1 MSETQVVQVE
11 IRDRIAVVT
20 LNNPPVN
27 ALSRE
32 ALEGLRTTFLT
43 LGKNKELRAV
53 VLTGAGEKSF
63 CAGMDTK
70 AVFNMPKGGIGSY
83 GQHVMNT
90 IEQCPL
96 PVIAAINGFAFGG
109 GLELALACDIRIAAE
124 EAKLGLV
131 EANLGLI
138 AGWGGMTRLPLIVGE
153 GNAKL
158 MFYTAAR
165 LTAQEAKEI
174 GLVQKVV
181 PKAQLMDAAM
191 ELAQLI
197 ATKAPMSVMSAKRVI
212 HATRQAAFGAGQYA
226 ENEQNTIVSAS
237 KDAGEGMRALREKR
251 APAFQNQ

>member
-1 MSETQVVQVE
+1 MSEAEVLQVE
-11 IRDRIAVVT
+11 IRDRVAVVT
-20 LNNPPVN
+20 FNNPPVN
-27 ALSRE
+27 ALSRDL
-32 ALEGLRTTFLT
+32 LEGLRTTFLQ

-53 VLTGAGEKSF
+53 VLTGTGEKAF

-70 AVFNMPKGGIGSY
+70 CQFNMPKGGTGSY

-96 PVIAAINGFAFGG
+96 PVIAAINGFAYGG

-124 EAKLGLV
+124 DAKMGLV

-138 AGWGGMTRLPLIVGE
+138 AGWGGTTRLPLIVGE

-158 MFYTAAR
+158 MFYTAAK

-181 PKAQLMDAAM
+181 PQAQLMDAAM
-191 ELAQLI
+191 DLANLI
-197 ATKAPMSVMSAKRVI
+197 ATKAPLSVTAAKRVI

-237 KDAGEGMRALREKR
+237 KDVGEGMRALREKR
-251 APAFQNQ
+251 TPEFKNE

>member
-1 MSETQVVQVE
+1 MSENPVLQVE
-11 IRDRIAVVT
+11 IQDCIAVLT

-27 ALSRE
+27 ALSKD
-32 ALEGLRTTFLT
+32 ALEMLRSTFLK
-43 LGKNKELRAV
+43 LGKNKALRAV

-70 AVFNMPKGGIGSY
+70 CQFNMPKGGIGSY
-83 GQHVMNT
+83 GQHVMTT

-96 PVIAAINGFAFGG
+96 PVIAAINGFALGG
-109 GLELALACDIRIAAE
+109 GLELALACDIRIATE

-153 GNAKL
+153 SNAKL
-158 MFYTAAR
+158 MFYTAAK

-181 PKAQLMDAAM
+181 PKEQLMDAAM
-191 ELAQLI
+191 ELARLI
-197 ATKAPMSVMSAKRVI
+197 ASKAPLSVMSAKRII
-212 HATRQAAFGAGQYA
+212 HATRQTAFGAGQYA
-226 ENEQNTIVSAS
+226 ESEQNNIVSAS
-237 KDAGEGMRALREKR
+237 KDVGEGMRALREKR
-251 APAFQNQ
+251 TPNFNNE

>member
-1 MSETQVVQVE
+1 MSETQVLQVE
-11 IRDRIAVVT
+11 IRDRIAVLT

-27 ALSRE
+27 ALSRDALE
-32 ALEGLRTTFLT
+32 ALRITFLR
-43 LGKNKELRAV
+43 LGKNKDLRAV
-53 VLTGAGEKSF
+53 ILTGAAEKAF

-70 AVFNMPKGGIGSY
+70 TPFDMPKGGIGSY

-124 EAKLGLV
+124 EAELGLV

-158 MFYTAAR
+158 MFYTAAK
-165 LTAQEAKEI
+165 LTAQEAKDI

-181 PKAQLMDAAM
+181 SKERLMDAAM

-197 ATKAPMSVMSAKRVI
+197 ATKAPLSVMSAKRVI

-251 APAFQNQ
+251 MPAFQNE